1 MNTTSGT
8 TVNTK
13 AATAVMAV
21 SLLFAVLFGSP
32 VGSATAEPETGVVS
46 LQAVGQ

>member
-32 VGSATAEPETGVVS
+32 VGSTTPEPDTAVVS
-46 LQAVGQ
+46 LQAMGQ